1 MSDRLIDE
9 AALDLLAVGGAVL
22 GSGGG
27 GDPYIGKL
35 MARAALRR
43 HGPVR
48 LMALAELPDDA
59 LVVASC
65 MMGAPTVMNEK
76 LPRGDEATVA
86 FRRLGAHLGHRP
98 DAVLCIE
105 AGGINSTI
113 PLVVAASE
121 GLPLLDADGMG
132 RAFPELQM
140 VTFTLDGIAATP
152 MALADDKG
160 NSVLFETISNRW
172 TERLARSATVDMGGA
187 ALVAFYP
194 MSGAAAKRAA
204 IPGTVSLAIAIGRR
218 LADAR
223 AARADP
229 VAALAALLSGVVLL
243 DGRVV
248 DAQRRTVGGF
258 VRGEAE
264 VAGVG
269 EWDGQRLRLA
279 FQNEFL
285 LAERDGVAVATTPDL
300 IIVLDSET
308 GAPITTEAMRY
319 GLRVTALGVRC
330 DPRWHTAAG
339 LAIVGPRYFGY
350 DTDPPE
356 LLPRF
361 VEQAVGH
368 DLVGDQHLRPE

>member
-1 MSDRLIDE
+1 MSDHVGLTE
-9 AALDLLAVGGAVL
+9 LDLLAVGGAVL

-27 GDPYIGKL
+27 GDPYIGRL

-43 HGPVR
+43 HGSVR
-48 LMALAELPDDA
+48 LMPLSELADDA

-76 LPRGDEATVA
+76 LPRGDEAAIA
-86 FRRLGAHLGHRP
+86 FRRLGAHLGRTP

-113 PLVVAASE
+113 PLVVAAPL

-140 VTFTLDGIAATP
+140 VTFTMDGIAATP

-160 NSVLFETISNRW
+160 NAVLFETISNRW

-194 MSGAAAKRAA
+194 MSGAQAKRAA
-204 IPGTVSLAIAIGRR
+204 IPGTVSLAIAIGRC

-223 AARADP
+223 AARANP
-229 VAALAALLSGVVLL
+229 VAALASLLSGVTLIE
-243 DGRVV
+243 GRVI

-258 VRGEAE
+258 ARGDATL
-264 VAGVG
+264 AGVG
-269 EWDGQRLRLA
+269 EWDGKSLRLA

-285 LAERDGVAVATTPDL
+285 LAERDGVPVAVTPDL
-300 IIVLDSET
+300 IILLDSET
-308 GAPITTEAMRY
+308 GAPITTEVLRY
-319 GLRVTALGVRC
+319 GLRVTALGVPC
-330 DPRWHTAAG
+330 DPRWRAAAG

-350 DTDPPE
+350 DIDYAP
-356 LLPRF
+356 
-361 VEQAVGH
+361 VEHIQ
-368 DLVGDQHLRPE
+368 QR

>member
-1 MSDRLIDE
+1 MPDRHIDLAE
-9 AALDLLAVGGAVL
+9 LDLLAVGGAVL

-27 GDPYIGKL
+27 GDPYIGRL
-35 MARAALRR
+35 MARAALQR
-43 HGPVR
+43 HGAVR
-48 LMALAELPDDA
+48 LMELAELPDDA

-76 LPRGDEATVA
+76 LPRGDEAAVA
-86 FRRLGAHLGHRP
+86 FRRLGAHLKRVP

-113 PLVVAASE
+113 PLVVAAPE
-121 GLPLLDADGMG
+121 QLPLLDADGMG

-160 NSVLFETISNRW
+160 NAVLFETVSNRW

-194 MSGAAAKRAA
+194 MSGAQAKRSA
-204 IPGTVSLAIAIGRR
+204 IPGTVSLAMAIGRC

-223 AARADP
+223 AARASP
-229 VAALAALLSGVVLL
+229 VAALASLLSAVTLL
-243 DGRVV
+243 EGRVI

-258 VRGEAE
+258 VRGDA
-264 VAGVG
+264 VLAGVG
-269 EWDGQRLRLA
+269 DWDGQRLRLA

-285 LAERDGVAVATTPDL
+285 LAERGGAAVAMTPDL
-300 IIVLDSET
+300 IVLLDSET
-308 GAPITTEAMRY
+308 GAPVTTEAMRY
-319 GLRVTALGVRC
+319 GLRVTALGVPC
-330 DPRWHTAAG
+330 DPRWRTAAG

-350 DTDPPE
+350 DIDYIP
-356 LLPRF
+356 
-361 VEQAVGH
+361 VERIPQQTPA
-368 DLVGDQHLRPE
+368 Q

>member
-1 MSDRLIDE
+1 MSDRRIDV
-9 AALDLLAVGGAVL
+9 ATLDLLAVGGAVL

-48 LMALAELPDDA
+48 LLDLAELSDDA

-76 LPRGDEATVA
+76 LPRGDEAAVA
-86 FRRLGAHLGHRP
+86 FRRLGAHLGRAP

-113 PLVVAASE
+113 PLVVAAPE
-121 GLPLLDADGMG
+121 VLPLLDADGMG

-194 MSGAAAKRAA
+194 MSGAEAKRAA
-204 IPGTVSLAIAIGRR
+204 IPGTVSLAIAIGRC
-218 LADAR
+218 LAEAR

-229 VAALAALLSGVVLL
+229 VAALSRLLSGVTLL
-243 DGRVV
+243 EGRVI

-258 VRGEAE
+258 VRGDA
-264 VAGVG
+264 VIAG
-269 EWDGQRLRLA
+269 DGARLRLS

-285 LAERDGVAVATTPDL
+285 LAERDGVAVAMTPDL
-300 IIVLDSET
+300 IVLLDSET
-308 GAPITTEAMRY
+308 GAPVTTEAMRY
-319 GLRVTALGVRC
+319 GLRVTALGVPG
-330 DPRWHTAAG
+330 DPRWRTPAG

-350 DTDPPE
+350 DIDYVP
-356 LLPRF
+356 
-361 VEQAVGH
+361 VEHIQ
-368 DLVGDQHLRPE
+368 QQTR